1 MHNGQGDWLPAHAAL
16 HSTGLYFALREIDAS
31 ELHDPFM
38 QETLA
43 RSAAAEEYVQIA
55 PQDLGRAA
63 AASAP
68 TGLIFHVARCG
79 STLVSQLL
87 KQQGGLVVYA
97 EPPPVN
103 EILRPPQSWPR
114 QDLIGALRSLGD
126 AFARHARGP
135 YVLKCTSWNTLYCDI
150 LLGAFA
156 ATPWVLCLR
165 EPLEVCVSLLQ
176 RPPGW
181 LLGSDETSKRFA
193 AIVDPE
199 ARSSSREELVARAYA
214 AFCDAVARLDLRRG
228 QLVEYPDLPMA
239 VWDGVAPHFSVSV
252 TDAARKRMAQV
263 ATRHAKASAA
273 SAQPFTGD
281 TAAKQAAAADVLREA
296 VDRYARPALER
307 LRAMFK
313 AASAAGRRT

>member
-1 MHNGQGDWLPAHAAL
+1 MHHGQGDWLPARAAL
-16 HSTGLYFALREIDAS
+16 HPSGLYFALRDIGRE

-38 QETLA
+38 RETLA
-43 RSAAAEEYVQIA
+43 RSAAAEEFVQIS
-55 PQDLGRAA
+55 PEDLGRASP
-63 AASAP
+63 ASAP

-103 EILRPPQSWPR
+103 EILRPPQPWPR
-114 QDLIGALRSLGD
+114 SDLIGALRSLGD

-150 LLGAFA
+150 LLEAFP

-181 LLGSDETSKRFA
+181 LLGPDEMSRRFA

-199 ARSSSREELVARAYA
+199 GCSASREDLVARAYA
-214 AFCDAVARLDLRRG
+214 AFCEAIARLDLRHG
-228 QLVEYPDLPMA
+228 QLVEYPDLPAA
-239 VWDGVAPHFSVSV
+239 VWESVAPRFSMSVSSV
-252 TDAARKRMAQV
+252 ARERMAQA
-263 ATRHAKASAA
+263 ATRHAKASAG
-273 SAQPFTGD
+273 SATPFVAD
-281 TAAKQAAAADVLREA
+281 SAAKQGAATAALREA
-296 VDRYARPALER
+296 VDAYARPALER
-307 LRAMFK
+307 LRAVLPR
-313 AASAAGRRT
+313 G